1 MAGANT
7 TVTGLKDVYYAVL
20 TKDDSTGGA
29 TYSTPVK
36 LGHAIS
42 MDIQPNTESGT
53 FYGDNMAIATK
64 TKLRDIT
71 ITLKTSDIPLKDRAI
86 ILGHTIDETTGKIT
100 VKGDDKAV
108 YVAILFAATTAED
121 TTQYYKYFKGKF
133 TPSQQ
138 QIETEGEGI
147 NFQPPTMEGTFI
159 ARSSD
164 GKVYEMVDS
173 ADEGSATLIENW
185 FKTV

>member
-1 MAGANT
+1 MAGAAT

-20 TKDDSTGGA
+20 TKDDDTGA

-53 FYGDNMAIATK
+53 LYGDNMAIATK

-71 ITLKTSDIPLKDRAI
+71 ITLETSDIPLKDRAI
-86 ILGHTIDETTGKIT
+86 ILGHTVDETTGKVT

-108 YVAILFAATTAED
+108 YVAILFSATTAED
-121 TTQYYKYFKGKF
+121 TTQYYKYLKGKF
-133 TPSQQ
+133 SPSQQ

-147 NFQPPTMEGTFI
+147 NFQAPTMEGTFI

-164 GKVYEMVDS
+164 GKIYEMIDS

-185 FKTV
+185 FTTV

>member
-7 TVTGLKDVYYAVL
+7 TITGLKDVYYAVM
-20 TKDDSTGGA
+20 TDDDAVNGA
-29 TYSTPVK
+29 TYGTPVK

-42 MDIQPNTESGT
+42 MDIQPNTESAT
-53 FYGDNMAIATK
+53 LYGDNRAIATK
-64 TKLRDIT
+64 TKLKEIT
-71 ITLKTSDIPLKDRAI
+71 VTIETSDIPLKDRAI
-86 ILGHTIDETTGKIT
+86 MLGHTTDSSTGKVT

-121 TTQYYKYFKGKF
+121 TTQYYKFLKGKF
-133 TPSQQ
+133 APSQQ

-147 NFQPPTMEGTFI
+147 NWQTPTMEGTFI

-164 GKVYEMVDS
+164 GKIYEMVDS
-173 ADEGSATLIENW
+173 ADSGAATLINDW
-185 FKTV
+185 FQSV

>member
-42 MDIQPNTESGT
+42 MDVQPNTESGT
-53 FYGDNMAIATK
+53 LYGDNMAVSTK
-64 TKLRDIT
+64 VKLKDIT
-71 ITLKTSDIPLKDRAI
+71 ITFETSDIPFKDRAI
-86 ILGHTIDETTGKIT
+86 MLGHTVDETTGKVT

-121 TTQYYKYFKGKF
+121 TTQYYKYLKGKF
-133 TPSQQ
+133 TSSQQ
-138 QIETEGEGI
+138 QIETEGDGI
-147 NFQPPTMEGTFI
+147 NFQPPTMEGTFV

-164 GKVYEMVDS
+164 GKIYEMVDS

-185 FKTV
+185 FTTV

>member
-20 TKDDSTGGA
+20 TKDDDTGA
-29 TYSTPVK
+29 TYNTPVK

-53 FYGDNMAIATK
+53 LYGDNMAVATK
-64 TKLRDIT
+64 TKLKDIT
-71 ITLKTSDIPLKDRAI
+71 ITLETSDIPLKDRAI
-86 ILGHTIDETTGKIT
+86 ILGHTVDETTGKIT
-100 VKGDDKAV
+100 AKGDDKAV

-121 TTQYYKYFKGKF
+121 TTQYYKYLKGKF

-164 GKVYEMVDS
+164 GKIYEMVDS

-185 FKTV
+185 FTAV